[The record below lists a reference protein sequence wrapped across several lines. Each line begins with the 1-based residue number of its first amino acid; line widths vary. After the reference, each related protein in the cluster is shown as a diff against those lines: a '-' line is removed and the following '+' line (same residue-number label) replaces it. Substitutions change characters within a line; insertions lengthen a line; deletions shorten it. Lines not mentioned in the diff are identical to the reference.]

1 MKPTRTVKT
10 ADTLVNVITSLQQL
24 DGVGVTELAEHLG
37 LAKSTAHDHLA
48 TLREHGYVTKE
59 GDTYYL
65 GLRFLDHGTYARDR
79 LSIGEVVSPVIDRL
93 AEDTEETVWFSVA
106 EQSEIVYLFRAV
118 GQRGVDFVCRP
129 GSRIPMHATAPGKA
143 ILATYSNDRVRN
155 IATSQKLTQMT
166 SNTVS
171 DIETLLDQLSGIRDS
186 GVAQAVGEEHP
197 NITSIAASI
206 SKSSQSVGAISVS
219 GPKDRFTGEAGEAKN
234 KELLAAADEIEL
246 RLSDD
251 ICP

>member
-24 DGVGVTELAEHLG
+24 EGSGVTELAEHLG

-59 GDTYYL
+59 GDTYHL
-65 GLRFLDHGTYARDR
+65 SLRFLDHGTYARDR
-79 LSIGEVVSPVIDRL
+79 LSIKEVVLPVIGRL

-106 EQSEIVYLFRAV
+106 EQNELVYLFRAV

-129 GSRIPMHATAPGKA
+129 GRRMPMHTTAPGKA
-143 ILATYSNDRVRN
+143 ILATYSNERVRE
-155 IATSQKLTQMT
+155 IAAAQKLTQWT
-166 SNTVS
+166 SNTVT
-171 DIETLLDQLSGIRDS
+171 DIEVLVDQLSTIRDDE
-186 GVAQAVGEEHP
+186 VAITVGEEHP
-197 NITSIAASI
+197 NIASLAASV
-206 SKSSQSVGAISVS
+206 SESNETVGAISIS
-219 GPKDRFTGEAGEAKN
+219 GPKDRFTGEDSEAMKS
-234 KELLAAADEIEL
+234 ELLATVDELEL